1 MQKFVTPKPAET
13 QLYQLSQVGGGGR
26 RLCLFAGYCKDG
38 IIPDY
43 VIYYL
48 KKLSMLCEIHYM
60 ADSEVSDKEIAKIQP
75 YVKSA
80 SAVKHNKY
88 DFGSWQELI
97 NMLGWDYIEQFGQ
110 LIFANDSCYAPVFPF
125 EDMFIKMEHKN
136 ADFWGVT
143 VYNLVKLPHVQSYFI
158 VFNKRIIK
166 EAAFRYFMKNI
177 KKEKSHTEI
186 VNKYE
191 IRLTRLLAGIG
202 YSYASYVDE
211 NLVATSFYLKLFLN
225 KSPFI
230 KTKAFLG
237 DFFVIPPVFCFQV
250 LQMLNYPVKYMKD
263 NIKSNINSTIRKKI
277 YLKTLKKLTIFSMGP
292 FAKYV
297 IRFKKL
303 LFKQIFHTE
312 F

>member
-1 MQKFVTPKPAET
+1 
-13 QLYQLSQVGGGGR
+13 
-26 RLCLFAGYCKDG
+26 
-38 IIPDY
+38 
-43 VIYYL
+43 
-48 KKLSMLCEIHYM
+48 M

-80 SAVKHNKY
+80 SAFKHNKY

-125 EDMFIKMEHKN
+125 EDMFINMEHRN

-143 VYNLVKLPHVQSYFI
+143 VNNLVKLPHIQSYFI

-166 EAAFRYFMKNI
+166 EAAFRHFMKNI
-177 KKEKSHTEI
+177 KKEKSHTDI

-191 IRLTRLLAGIG
+191 ILLTRLLAGIG
-202 YSYASYVDE
+202 YSYASYLDE
-211 NLVATSFYLKLFLN
+211 HLVATSFYMKLLFKKN
-225 KSPFI
+225 PFI

-250 LQMLNYPVKYMKD
+250 LQMLNYPVKYIKD
-263 NIKSNINSTIRKKI
+263 NIKSNINTTIRKKNI
-277 YLKTLKKLTIFSMGP
+277 SKNTEKTDYFFNGP
-292 FAKYV
+292 FCK
-297 IRFKKL
+297 IRYKF
-303 LFKQIFHTE
+303 
-312 F
+312 